1 MFLVHVLESGKKDPD
16 PVFPLRCSRESRPPK
31 FSRRYPNTVGFSFP
45 ILHPCPTFGESHFTG
60 SSQISYSVSVLP
72 NPATYCAQISDSG
85 NDVPD
90 PDVLILTTD
99 GILHRVGDCFQNI
112 IFYFAKILKDHLF
125 LRPNI
130 RP

>member
-31 FSRRYPNTVGFSFP
+31 FSRRYPEYRRFFFP
-45 ILHPCPTFGESHFTG
+45 NPASMPNFWRISLPAG

-90 PDVLILTTD
+90 PDVYYSPPTVFCTE
-99 GILHRVGDCFQNI
+99 
-112 IFYFAKILKDHLF
+112 
-125 LRPNI
+125 
-130 RP
+130 

>member
-31 FSRRYPNTVGFSFP
+31 FSRRYPEYRRFSFP
-45 ILHPCPTFGESHFTG
+45 APHPCPTFGEFHFPG
-60 SSQISYSVSVLP
+60 SSQISYFVSVLP

-90 PDVLILTTD
+90 PDVNYSPPTVFCTE
-99 GILHRVGDCFQNI
+99 
-112 IFYFAKILKDHLF
+112 
-125 LRPNI
+125 
-130 RP
+130 